1 MNAFGRLQYGIRS
14 ERGHEDETFFL
25 LYLVL
30 YLGDRGT
37 GRSSYFTRTYQY
49 CTVLYCT
56 LAVGKRDGLKYS
68 TVLDRTSETT
78 VRLLVVVNTT
88 VL

>member
-1 MNAFGRLQYGIRS
+1 MNAFGRLSDRN
-14 ERGHEDETFFL
+14 EDTRTRPSFSSTVPRYCTIFVL
-25 LYLVL
+25 HSYISVL
-30 YLGDRGT
+30 YG
-37 GRSSYFTRTYQY
+37 
-49 CTVLYCT
+49 T